1 MLILPKS
8 MPNATATSSTSR
20 GGSAFLEH
28 LYVTNSRKL
37 IPKRR
42 FNLQGANLYLLERRI
57 IVITITTKMRVVNH
71 KRDQVKVEYF
81 KFKGNVKRGRFV

>member
-8 MPNATATSSTSR
+8 MPNATTTSSTSR

-42 FNLQGANLYLLERRI
+42 FNLRARTFTSLSAGLS
-57 IVITITTKMRVVNH
+57 
-71 KRDQVKVEYF
+71 
-81 KFKGNVKRGRFV
+81 